1 MALLLRIA
9 KSQQLRRGFSAL
21 PTTQQRVVLAER
33 AAANPLAS
41 QFVVEHNAPLPELRE
56 GTVLVRN
63 RFVSVEPAMKGWIS
77 TVQNYASVP
86 TGDTMFAFGVGEV
99 VASALDGVAVGA
111 LVAGRT
117 GWQEYGAAPRRATSR
132 TRKRDVRR
140 HRGPGGAL
148 VPRRRRGHGAA
159 VAGARR
165 AGHQRPHGL
174 PRPPRGR
181 PPEGRRDRAL
191 LDGRGRRRRRPA
203 SSEGALA
210 RPDTRRRSAGS
221 AVGQLAKRAGC
232 RAVGVAGGAAK
243 AALCVDAFA
252 YDACVDYKA
261 TGDLAAAVAAV
272 CSDGVDVFY
281 DMVGGDQ
288 LDAVAPLL
296 NVGARVVVVGT
307 AGTAAW
313 SPPPRGLRL
322 ERHLLVKRASMAG
335 FLVFDHAAAFP
346 AALDDL
352 ARLVADGSLVHREE
366 VRRGLAAAPR
376 ALEDIYRGANAGK
389 LIIAVP

>member
-1 MALLLRIA
+1 
-9 KSQQLRRGFSAL
+9 
-21 PTTQQRVVLAER
+21 
-33 AAANPLAS
+33 
-41 QFVVEHNAPLPELRE
+41 
-56 GTVLVRN
+56 
-63 RFVSVEPAMKGWIS
+63 MKGWIS

-117 GWQEYGAAPRRATSR
+117 GWQEYGAAPRIADPAEPLFRVVDEATAPPSLALGVLGINGLTAYLGLR
-132 TRKRDVRR
+132 EVGRPKAGETVLCSTAA
-140 HRGPGGAL
+140 GA
-148 VPRRRRGHGAA
+148 VGAA
-159 VAGARR
+159 RR
-165 AGHQRPHGL
+165 
-174 PRPPRGR
+174 
-181 PPEGRRDRAL
+181 
-191 LDGRGRRRRRPA
+191 
-203 SSEGALA
+203 
-210 RPDTRRRSAGS
+210 S

-261 TGDLAAAVAAV
+261 TGDLGAAVAAA
-272 CSDGVDVFY
+272 CPDGIDVFY

>member
-1 MALLLRIA
+1 L
-9 KSQQLRRGFSAL
+9 F
-21 PTTQQRVVLAER
+21 RVVDEATAPPSLALGVLGINGLT
-33 AAANPLAS
+33 AYLG
-41 QFVVEHNAPLPELRE
+41 LRE
-56 GTVLVRN
+56 VGRPKAGETVLC
-63 RFVSVEPAMKGWIS
+63 S
-77 TVQNYASVP
+77 TAA
-86 TGDTMFAFGVGEV
+86 G
-99 VASALDGVAVGA
+99 AVGA
-111 LVAGRT
+111 AR
-117 GWQEYGAAPRRATSR
+117 RRA
-132 TRKRDVRR
+132 
-140 HRGPGGAL
+140 RGICTPGL
-148 VPRRRRGHGAA
+148 FV
-159 VAGARR
+159 
-165 AGHQRPHGL
+165 
-174 PRPPRGR
+174 
-181 PPEGRRDRAL
+181 
-191 LDGRGRRRRRPA
+191 
-203 SSEGALA
+203 
-210 RPDTRRRSAGS
+210 GS

-261 TGDLAAAVAAV
+261 TDDLGAAVAAE
-272 CSDGVDVFY
+272 CPDGVDVFY

-352 ARLVADGSLVHREE
+352 ARLVADGSLAHREE

>member
-1 MALLLRIA
+1 M
-9 KSQQLRRGFSAL
+9 
-21 PTTQQRVVLAER
+21 
-33 AAANPLAS
+33 
-41 QFVVEHNAPLPELRE
+41 
-56 GTVLVRN
+56 
-63 RFVSVEPAMKGWIS
+63 
-77 TVQNYASVP
+77 
-86 TGDTMFAFGVGEV
+86 
-99 VASALDGVAVGA
+99 
-111 LVAGRT
+111 
-117 GWQEYGAAPRRATSR
+117 
-132 TRKRDVRR
+132 
-140 HRGPGGAL
+140 
-148 VPRRRRGHGAA
+148 
-159 VAGARR
+159 
-165 AGHQRPHGL
+165 
-174 PRPPRGR
+174 
-181 PPEGRRDRAL
+181 
-191 LDGRGRRRRRPA
+191 
-203 SSEGALA
+203 
-210 RPDTRRRSAGS
+210 
-221 AVGQLAKRAGC
+221 GQLAKRAGC

-272 CSDGVDVFY
+272 CPDGVDVFY